1 MHKQTSRNHIKSILL
16 VVLSAFLG
24 ALSIKVFIENGN
36 LFPGGFAGIS
46 VLAQRLSLRYYNI
59 SIPFGLL
66 YLGLNIYPTILV
78 YRYVGKWFT
87 RYSVLQIGLV
97 SVFVELI
104 PKIAI
109 TNDILLIAV
118 FGGIFSGVAASLSLM
133 ANASGGG
140 TDFIAL
146 FISHKTNTESW
157 NYILAGNAVVLT
169 IAGFLFGWEIALYS
183 IIFQFVAIVGPS
195 GSGKSTLMNIIGC
208 LDVISDGYYE
218 LNGIPIKDYDQD
230 ELADIR
236 NKQIGFVFQQFNLLT
251 NLSALENVMMPMTY
265 ARMHKKQREEKAL
278 HLLGLVGLSDR
289 THHKPT
295 ELSGG
300 QQQRVS
306 IARALANDP
315 AIILADEPTG
325 ALDTKTGQEV
335 LNALKELNQ
344 QGKTVV
350 IITHDVEVAKNTN
363 RIITLRDGL
372 VLTDVS
378 EVKS

>member
-1 MHKQTSRNHIKSILL
+1 MIQLKGVTK
-16 VVLSAFLG
+16 
-24 ALSIKVFIENGN
+24 
-36 LFPGGFAGIS
+36 
-46 VLAQRLSLRYYNI
+46 
-59 SIPFGLL
+59 
-66 YLGLNIYPTILV
+66 
-78 YRYVGKWFT
+78 RYVMGDNI
-87 RYSVLQIGLV
+87 VMALNGVDIQIKEG
-97 SVFVELI
+97 E
-104 PKIAI
+104 
-109 TNDILLIAV
+109 
-118 FGGIFSGVAASLSLM
+118 
-133 ANASGGG
+133 
-140 TDFIAL
+140 
-146 FISHKTNTESW
+146 
-157 NYILAGNAVVLT
+157 
-169 IAGFLFGWEIALYS
+169 
-183 IIFQFVAIVGPS
+183 FVAIVGPS

-335 LNALKELNQ
+335 LNALKELNH

>member
-1 MHKQTSRNHIKSILL
+1 MIKLNGVTKRYIMGDNI
-16 VVLSAFLG
+16 VM
-24 ALSIKVFIENGN
+24 ALDGVDIQIKEG
-36 LFPGGFAGIS
+36 
-46 VLAQRLSLRYYNI
+46 
-59 SIPFGLL
+59 
-66 YLGLNIYPTILV
+66 
-78 YRYVGKWFT
+78 
-87 RYSVLQIGLV
+87 
-97 SVFVELI
+97 E
-104 PKIAI
+104 
-109 TNDILLIAV
+109 
-118 FGGIFSGVAASLSLM
+118 
-133 ANASGGG
+133 
-140 TDFIAL
+140 
-146 FISHKTNTESW
+146 
-157 NYILAGNAVVLT
+157 
-169 IAGFLFGWEIALYS
+169 
-183 IIFQFVAIVGPS
+183 FVAIVGPS

-208 LDVISDGYYE
+208 LDVITDGYYE

-265 ARMHKKQREEKAL
+265 ARVHKKQREEKAL

-372 VLTDVS
+372 VLTDIS

>member
-1 MHKQTSRNHIKSILL
+1 MIKLEAVTKKYVMGDSI
-16 VVLSAFLG
+16 VM
-24 ALSIKVFIENGN
+24 ALNGVD
-36 LFPGGFAGIS
+36 I
-46 VLAQRLSLRYYNI
+46 
-59 SIPFGLL
+59 
-66 YLGLNIYPTILV
+66 
-78 YRYVGKWFT
+78 
-87 RYSVLQIGLV
+87 QIQEG
-97 SVFVELI
+97 E
-104 PKIAI
+104 
-109 TNDILLIAV
+109 
-118 FGGIFSGVAASLSLM
+118 
-133 ANASGGG
+133 
-140 TDFIAL
+140 
-146 FISHKTNTESW
+146 
-157 NYILAGNAVVLT
+157 
-169 IAGFLFGWEIALYS
+169 
-183 IIFQFVAIVGPS
+183 FVAIVGPS

-236 NKQIGFVFQQFNLLT
+236 NQQIGFVFQQFNLLT

-265 ARMHKKQREEKAL
+265 AKVGKKQREEKANQ
-278 HLLGLVGLSDR
+278 LLELVGLSDR

-335 LNALKELNQ
+335 LNALKELNKK
-344 QGKTVV
+344 GKTVL
-350 IITHDVEVAKNTN
+350 IITHDLEVARNTN

-372 VLTDVS
+372 VLSDAS
-378 EVKS
+378 EVVL